1 MEIKFRT
8 KAESNKAQQEEF
20 LALTPPERF
29 FAFLKLSYE
38 LRNFPSKYPSETANN
53 DNFEIVIPPKNVE

>member
-8 KAESNKAQQEEF
+8 KVESNKAQQEAF
-20 LALTPPERF
+20 LALSPTERF

-38 LRNFPSKYPSETANN
+38 LMDFPVKYHPKKNN
-53 DNFEIVIPPKNVE
+53 LPNFEIVIPSEHVE